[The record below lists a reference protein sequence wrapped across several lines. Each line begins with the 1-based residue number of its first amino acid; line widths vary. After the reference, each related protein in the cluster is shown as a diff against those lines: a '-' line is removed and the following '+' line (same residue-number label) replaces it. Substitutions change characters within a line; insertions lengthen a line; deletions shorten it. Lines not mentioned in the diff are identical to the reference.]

1 MNLHVIC
8 AFRNR
13 PDLLEPSLESIDSQT
28 DPDFTVHVG
37 NDDSDEDGVDEAL
50 ARWRERRPDWD
61 FHTFRPRIG
70 VIGNQATMIRE
81 TPMAPEDVIVFLD
94 GDDRFAHPEV
104 ISRLREVYSSPAVDL
119 TYGNYR
125 PDPPH
130 DGCPPVKPIPPEVCA
145 DTTYRRWAQRNGTCW
160 NHLRT
165 FRRRIF
171 DAIPDSYMKMRGQW
185 LDGGADYAL
194 MTPALELAGGRHFM
208 FDEVLVLYTSDR
220 PDAEWRSKSEGIAKG
235 RRYTASRRALKPIP
249 PLTEIPT

>member
-1 MNLHVIC
+1 MKVYVVT

-13 PDLLEPSLESIDSQT
+13 PDLLRPSLESIASQVGA
-28 DPDFTVHVG
+28 DFEVLVG
-37 NDDSDEDGVDEAL
+37 DDASDEPGVGEVLDEFEG
-50 ARWRERRPDWD
+50 RQGWHIFRHPERL
-61 FHTFRPRIG
+61 G
-70 VIGNQATMIRE
+70 VIGNQATMIRD
-81 TPMAPEDVIVFLD
+81 TPMNPEDIVAFLD

-104 ISRLREVYSSPAVDL
+104 ISRLMGVYASTDVDVS
-119 TYGNYR
+119 YGNYR
-125 PDPPH
+125 PDPP
-130 DGCPPVKPIPPEVCA
+130 DEGCPPITWVPPEACA
-145 DTTYRRWAQRNGTCW
+145 KPGGYRRWLRANKTPW

-235 RRYTASRRALKPIP
+235 HRYTASRRSLKPIP
-249 PLTEIPT
+249 PLKEIP

>member
-1 MNLHVIC
+1 MKVYVVT

-13 PDLLEPSLESIDSQT
+13 PDLLRPSLESIASQVGG
-28 DPDFTVHVG
+28 DFEVLIG
-37 NDDSDEDGVDEAL
+37 DDASDEEGVSEVLDDFEG
-50 ARWRERRPDWD
+50 RPGWHIYRRPS
-61 FHTFRPRIG
+61 RLG
-70 VIGNQATMIRE
+70 VIGNQASMILDA
-81 TPMAPEDVIVFLD
+81 PMEPSDIVAFLD
-94 GDDRFAHPEV
+94 GDDRFAHQRV
-104 ISRLREVYSSPAVDL
+104 ISRLLEVYADPSVDL
-119 TYGNYR
+119 SYGNYQ

-130 DGCPPVKPIPPEVCA
+130 EGCPPVLPVPPDVCRVEGG
-145 DTTYRRWAQRNGTCW
+145 YRRWTRRNPTPW

>member
-1 MNLHVIC
+1 MKVYVIC
-8 AFRNR
+8 AFRQR
-13 PDLLEPSLESIDSQT
+13 PDLLERSLASIAAQEA
-28 DPDFTVHVG
+28 DFTALVG
-37 NDDSDEDGVDEAL
+37 DDASTDDVGPVLDAYSDDP
-50 ARWRERRPDWD
+50 RFIITRRP
-61 FHTFRPRIG
+61 TRIG
-70 VIGNQATMIRE
+70 VVGNQAELIRSV
-81 TPMAPEDVIVFLD
+81 PMEPEDIICFLD
-94 GDDRFAHPEV
+94 GDDRFAHPGV
-104 ISRLREVYSSPAVDL
+104 VGRLLDVYSDRLVDL
-119 TYGNYR
+119 TYGDYE
-125 PDPPH
+125 PDPP
-130 DGCPPVKPIPPEVCA
+130 DEGCPPITWVPPEACA
-145 DTTYRRWAQRNGTCW
+145 KPGGYRRWLRANKTPW

-235 RRYTASRRALKPIP
+235 RRYSASRRALKPIP